1 MAKQHVLIIDDDK
14 DIANLFHMVLSMVGF
29 DCDIVN
35 SAKAG
40 LSKLSVSEPDIVL
53 LDLRLGLEIGGEDIL
68 YQIRSNPRL
77 RHTKVIVITG
87 YPALA
92 EPISDLTDLILIKP
106 VEVDQLKTLIQRLA
120 NTDQQ
125 PRQVYFRDPATGLYN
140 QEFYFTR
147 LEHAYLRTQ
156 RRPDFLYAVLVFTID
171 FKPQPVDSD
180 WSRVMDNIFREVGW
194 RLVKHFRP
202 TDTVARFST
211 NKFATLHEDLKQA
224 QDVVIITD
232 RLQIELMRPYLVDKK
247 TFWPELAFGA
257 AVHNASFT
265 TSREILDA
273 AERALAP
280 ASEQELNQK

>member
-1 MAKQHVLIIDDDK
+1 MPKQHVLIIDDDK

-106 VEVDQLKTLIQRLA
+106 IEVDQLKTLIQRLA
-120 NTDQQ
+120 TTDQQ

-147 LEHAYLRTQ
+147 LEHAFQRTR
-156 RRPDFLYAVLVFTID
+156 RRPDFIYAAVVFTID
-171 FKPQPVDSD
+171 FRPQAADSN

-194 RLVKHFRP
+194 RLVKNFRP
-202 TDTVARFST
+202 TDTVARFSN
-211 NKFATLHEDLKQA
+211 NKFATLHEDLKQP
-224 QDVVIITD
+224 QDVVVITD
-232 RLQIELMRPYLVDKK
+232 RMQIELMRPYQVDKK
-247 TFWPELAFGA
+247 TFWPELAIGA
-257 AVHNASFT
+257 AVHQPNYMT
-265 TSREILDA
+265 PREILDA
-273 AERALAP
+273 AERSLAP
-280 ASEQELNQK
+280 AGAQELTNQ